1 MLASAPIDCPAFDS
15 AEGGTSNTPLNQHSA
30 PLPSSPLEISVDW
43 LTFSLPIHSLVD
55 VDRHVH
61 YLRHILNDEFS
72 LTPGRSASV
81 TKGVVYSNTG
91 RSTRGT
97 SLKWNLPHESKD
109 GKGRLLIQINGTSLR
124 PLNFLERIDIVMT
137 LLLEPDSR
145 VTRID
150 LALDDY
156 TRKITFEQLYEAQE
170 KDNYSGFN
178 ISGISSSKTRGKA
191 RGNTYYFGSRHSG
204 YFLRI
209 YDKAVET
216 DGEINAIRFELEAKQ
231 GRSEQIGALIYNSVG
246 YSEQQLKKL
255 FVDLITGSIDFIE
268 RRHDTT
274 NLDRMKRL
282 QWWQEFL
289 DFVASSPLKFQLPK
303 PERTLEKSRNWLNR
317 QVASTLAM
325 LHEVYGENQYSQ
337 IMRKLLQD
345 GRSRFDS
352 YHKAIIKQGQK
363 LNLVPIPANS
373 QTHTHTS
380 PPHAEHRGGSVEHTS
395 SFIPV
400 T

>member
-1 MLASAPIDCPAFDS
+1 MLASAPIGCPAFDS
-15 AEGGTSNTPLNQHSA
+15 AEGGTSNTPLNQHLP
-30 PLPSSPLEISVDW
+30 PLPSSPLDISLDW
-43 LTFSLPIHSLVD
+43 LSFSLPIASSVD

-61 YLRHILNDEFS
+61 YLRYILNDEFS
-72 LTPGRSASV
+72 LTPGRSAPV
-81 TKGVVYSNTG
+81 ANGVIYSNTG
-91 RSTRGT
+91 RSTRGA

-109 GKGRLLIQINGTSLR
+109 GKGRLLIQINGASLR
-124 PLNFLERIDIVMT
+124 PLNFLERIDIVMV
-137 LLLEPDSR
+137 LLSEPNSR
-145 VTRID
+145 LTRID

-156 TRKITFEQLYEAQE
+156 TRKITFEQLYEVQE

-191 RGNTYYFGSRHSG
+191 RGNTYYFGSRNSG

-231 GRSEQIGALIYNSVG
+231 GRSEQIGALIYGSVG

-289 DFVASSPLKFQLPK
+289 DFVASVPLKFQLPK

-317 QVASTLAM
+317 QVCSTLAM
-325 LHEVYGENQYSQ
+325 LHEVYGENQYLQ

-345 GRSRFDS
+345 GRSRFTS
-352 YHKAIIKQGQK
+352 HHKAIIKQGQK
-363 LNLVPIPANS
+363 LNLVPVPA
-373 QTHTHTS
+373 
-380 PPHAEHRGGSVEHTS
+380 
-395 SFIPV
+395 
-400 T
+400 